1 MQKLQKLSPRKLS
14 VFLSR
19 GVDSVLPRTQVADA
33 LRRGVP
39 LRIKLGI
46 DPTTSHLHLGYLAV
60 LRRLRMLQDLGHNAV
75 IVVGA
80 FTARFGDPTGKGAP
94 RQMRGVTEVNAMAR
108 VLPKGLRKILDPA
121 RTRIVSNSRWFE
133 KMQLDEFLRIASV
146 FTAAQML
153 ERDMFVMRKKF
164 GREVFLQELLYP
176 VMQAYDSV
184 AIHSTLT
191 IVGSDQLFNELAARR
206 LQTSFN
212 QQPQG
217 LITLKILPGT
227 EGKEKMSQSLGNT
240 IGIFDDPGEKFGK
253 LMSLPDHAVER
264 YAELLS
270 DLPLPTVR
278 RAIAKGGI
286 VARNAKIQVAHA
298 VISQIDG
305 EPAARKAARAFIQRF
320 RFHKLP
326 SRMPTFA
333 LRDTAHTLIEVLVA
347 ARAVPSK
354 SAARRLVLQGG
365 VRVDGVQVQNQLTQ
379 VVKGSIIQIG
389 KQKSLRLV

>member
-46 DPTTSHLHLGYLAV
+46 DPTTSHLHLGYMAV
-60 LRRLRMLQDLGHNAV
+60 LRRLRTLQDLGHHAV

-133 KMQLDEFLRIASV
+133 KMQLDEFLRIASA
-146 FTAAQML
+146 FTVAQML
-153 ERDMFVMRKKF
+153 ERDMFVMRKKSNT
-164 GREVFLQELLYP
+164 EVFLQELLYP

-227 EGKEKMSQSLGNT
+227 DGKEKMSQSLGNT

-270 DLPLPTVR
+270 DLPLPSVR

-286 VARNAKIQVAHA
+286 AARNAKIQVARA
-298 VISQIDG
+298 VIAQIDG
-305 EPAARKAARAFIQRF
+305 EDAGRKAAHAFTQRF
-320 RFHKLP
+320 RFHKLSP
-326 SRMPTFA
+326 RMPTFA
-333 LRDTAHTLIEVLVA
+333 LRGTACTIIEVLVA

-365 VRVDGVQVQNQLTQ
+365 VRVDGVQAQDQLIQ